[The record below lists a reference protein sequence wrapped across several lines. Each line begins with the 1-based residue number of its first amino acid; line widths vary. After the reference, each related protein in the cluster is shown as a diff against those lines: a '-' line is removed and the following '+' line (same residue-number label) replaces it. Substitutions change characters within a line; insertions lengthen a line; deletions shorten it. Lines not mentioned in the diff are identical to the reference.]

1 MKSGF
6 LILARKRQAAW
17 LPGVAAVGLLGLA
30 VFTCVVRAQGVG
42 EGYALARCE
51 AQLRTVERRV
61 HAVNTDILNI
71 FAKFREL
78 DSTERGGFEM
88 NAVARR
94 AYNSGEMLR

>member
-1 MKSGF
+1 MTSGF
-6 LILARKRQAAW
+6 SVLVHKRPAAW
-17 LPGVAAVGLLGLA
+17 LPGIAAVGLLGLA

-61 HAVNTDILNI
+61 HAVNTDILNL

-78 DSTERGGFEM
+78 ESFELGGFEM
-88 NAVARR
+88 SAVARR
-94 AYNSGEMLR
+94 AYNSGETLR